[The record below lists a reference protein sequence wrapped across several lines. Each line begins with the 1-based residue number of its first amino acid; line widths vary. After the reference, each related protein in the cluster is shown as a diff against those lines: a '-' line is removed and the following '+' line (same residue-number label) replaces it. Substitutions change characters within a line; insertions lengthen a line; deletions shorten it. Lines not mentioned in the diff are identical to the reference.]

1 MRAFTNFALA
11 ALATVTLVGVSAQS
25 NRDRDGDED
34 QLAASGLAE
43 RRQEILDMSKAT
55 INELRKDK
63 SAAELIHSAYG
74 HAVFDTTKGGFIVT
88 GAGGTGV
95 AMRKNGSNPVY
106 MHMGSGGVALGAG
119 LENYKFII
127 LFENEEVYKRFID
140 GEWSGGATAQAAAG
154 REGAAVVG
162 KFNNG
167 VAVYHITDKGLIAQA
182 DIQGVRFWPS
192 DRLNPGVG

>member
-11 ALATVTLVGVSAQS
+11 TLAAVTLIGVSAQ
-25 NRDRDGDED
+25 NRDRDGDDD

-55 INELRKDK
+55 LTELRKDK
-63 SAAELIHSAYG
+63 GAASLFDDAYG
-74 HAVFDTTKGGFIVT
+74 TAVFDTTKGGLIVT

-106 MHMGSGGVALGAG
+106 MHMGSGGVGLGAG

-127 LFENEEVYKRFID
+127 LFQNEEVYKRFID
-140 GEWSGGATAQAAAG
+140 GEWSAGATAQAAAG
-154 REGAAVVG
+154 SDGAAVVG

-167 VAVYHITDKGLIAQA
+167 VAVYHVTDKGLIAQA
-182 DIQGVRFWPS
+182 DVSGVRFWPS